1 MPRIP
6 IVDRDAIDADTRA
19 LLESISGAQ
28 RWNVFEGVANH
39 PPTLRAMNALRE
51 ALDAGLTT
59 TEQEVIA
66 IEISRYNGC
75 GYCLPAHRYV
85 CHEVGMDA
93 ADIDAL
99 TRGELLEHAPEL
111 MLLQQFVR
119 AALEQKGHIDDAAF
133 ADFQARGIGHARMIV
148 VLAEIALYTLLNY
161 FNRLAGS
168 EIEPEVRPHIAAAAA
183 WVTPP
188 DR

>member
-6 IVDRDAIDADTRA
+6 IVDRDAVDADTRA

-51 ALDAGLTT
+51 AVDAGLTT
-59 TEQEVIA
+59 VEQEVIA
-66 IEISRYNGC
+66 IEIARYNGC

-93 ADIDAL
+93 GDIDAL
-99 TRGELLEHAPEL
+99 TRGELLAEAPEL

-119 AALEQKGHIDDAAF
+119 AALERKGHLDDETF
-133 ADFQARGIGHARMIV
+133 GEFQARGLDAARMIV
-148 VLAEIALYTLLNY
+148 ILAEIALYTLLNY

-168 EIEPEVRPHIAAAAA
+168 EIEPEIKAHVPAAAA

>member
-19 LLESISGAQ
+19 LLESISGEQ

-51 ALDAGLTT
+51 AVNAGLSTL
-59 TEQEVIA
+59 EQEVIA
-66 IEISRYNGC
+66 IEIARHNGC

-85 CHEVGMDA
+85 CHEIGMDA
-93 ADIDAL
+93 GEIDAL
-99 TRGELLEHAPEL
+99 TRGELLNHAPEL

-119 AALEQKGHIDDAAF
+119 AALERKGYLDDDAF
-133 ADFQARGIGHARMIV
+133 ADFEMRGIGHERMIV
-148 VLAEIALYTLLNY
+148 ILAEIALYTLLNY

-168 EIEPEVRPHIAAAAA
+168 EIEPEVQPQVPDEAA

>member
-19 LLESISGAQ
+19 LLESISGEQ

-39 PPTLRAMNALRE
+39 PPTLRAMDALRE
-51 ALDAGLTT
+51 AVDAGLTT
-59 TEQEVIA
+59 VEQEVIA
-66 IEISRYNGC
+66 IEIARYNGC

-85 CHEVGMDA
+85 CHEVGMVA

-99 TRGELLEHAPEL
+99 TRGELLEHAPDL
-111 MLLQQFVR
+111 MLLQRFVR
-119 AALEQKGHIDDAAF
+119 AALERKGHLDDDAF
-133 ADFQARGIGHARMIV
+133 ADFAARGIGHQRMIV

-168 EIEPEVRPHIAAAAA
+168 EIEPEVQPHIPAAAA